1 MFAALEKNAWWLGKF
16 VTDTKIW
23 IILSYS
29 VVTVILNVS
38 AVLFEKKTEYVSW
51 RICKEIT
58 GNISKNSKIFKIM
71 DQAEKERQLMTSLG
85 LIENFGESAYKTIY
99 YELWWNMCKINPGAT
114 CSFLRLKKL

>member
-85 LIENFGESAYKTIY
+85 LIENFGESAYKTIHY
-99 YELWWNMCKINPGAT
+99 ALWWNMCKNNPGAT
-114 CSFLRLKKL
+114 CRFLRLKKL